1 MFLWLNFTREERHA
15 MRKKIPMTQ
24 EIFDSILKKRE
35 EIGEEA
41 EELAMQLMFKYPEF
55 LEVTARQ
62 ICEEVGIDFDAEPTE
77 LPEFDVKL
85 DFDDLMKRIEE
96 AEKQG
101 KKRKKEKQYVL

>member
-1 MFLWLNFTREERHA
+1 MFLWLKFTREERRA

-55 LEVTARQ
+55 LEVAARQ

-85 DFDDLMKRIEE
+85 GFDDLMKRIEE